1 MEQWDPKGPLG
12 NQGVLG
18 PVMTWVSAPPGVP
31 TIFRKFFL
39 GSHSSTTWPH
49 HGRQAREK
57 FAQRLRGAHGA
68 PLCPATLRLRATLAT
83 LTPLHREY

>member
-31 TIFRKFFL
+31 TIFRNFFL
-39 GSHSSTTWPH
+39 GAIPVPRGPTMAAKPARSLRRGCAGPMEPRYVPPPSGFAPPLPH
-49 HGRQAREK
+49 
-57 FAQRLRGAHGA
+57 
-68 PLCPATLRLRATLAT
+68 
-83 LTPLHREY
+83 